1 MYVDIN
7 SLPEDY
13 NAEEVLNNWKKHQAM
28 GIVVN
33 DPTKVINTLPGNTSG
48 NGLFDQL
55 HNGGNYSQPY
65 YEDPILTRM
74 EEMQKQLDLVKIEL
88 KFSRL
93 KILSLEGKFSQEE
106 VTNIR
111 KMIMSEDEASRT
123 LADTIIENA

>member
-7 SLPEDY
+7 SIPEDY

-33 DPTKVINTLPGNTSG
+33 DPTKTINTIPSTS
-48 NGLFDQL
+48 NDGLFKAMRSP
-55 HNGGNYSQPY
+55 GSSYSPPWK
-65 YEDPILTRM
+65 DPVTERM
-74 EEMQKQLDLVKIEL
+74 EEMEKQLDLVKIEL

-93 KILSLEGKFSQEE
+93 KILALEGKFSQEE

-111 KMIMSEDEASRT
+111 KMLMSEDEASKT